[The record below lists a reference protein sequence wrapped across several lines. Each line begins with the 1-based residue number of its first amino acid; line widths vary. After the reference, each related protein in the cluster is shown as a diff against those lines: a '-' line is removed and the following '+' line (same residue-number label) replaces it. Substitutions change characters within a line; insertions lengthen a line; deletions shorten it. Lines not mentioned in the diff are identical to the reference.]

1 LTAKNQ
7 AKIHHTEQH
16 AFDYQKQHKNA
27 RKKKLST
34 AISPTRLQLI
44 FAHMHAQGN
53 KTGVNNLI
61 WKERQKAF
69 SLQKNHM
76 SYLAKISQTAQGI
89 KEKKS
94 VLFIESLLVNYQVHS
109 KIETDNTG
117 ANIDGSIELLD
128 KDGRIRGTVT
138 VQVKT
143 VNKTDEGKFRFPC
156 PTSLFAYAEVNS
168 VVVLLLAVDHSNEVV
183 LWKHISRQLLE
194 DNRDKEQQ
202 ETITLHFTETERLS
216 QDNVEETLKHWKLL
230 SQNSVNTLV
239 NAPRISKENEELRE
253 LLINSQNSH
262 FDLDLE
268 DICKI
273 QLFSDTFNNLYDK
286 DLLFFKKHIFH
297 DYWKTGLAIFKYED
311 HELIHSLFPIQYGE
325 NSLLIKQL
333 PLSTLKDCRDPYVSM
348 NCEKNCIKDNP
359 VLFAVEFIEKQLS
372 SFIEKQNIIP
382 DYDALLIEYVRDI
395 CWQHPE
401 LKTIKEHFDDIERII
416 QNMEKR
422 YPGISNLSP
431 NTIYGN
437 KNLNIGNLYN
447 TILLLKQ
454 RGYTKIPSVYPE
466 HGNYGHTDFVS
477 DSFSVETAFKKL
489 QSVASIAHSALYRF
503 ISENIPLTQNVTSD
517 ANLIIYDLDYSPRNN
532 SHGLPLLNAYYYED
546 QIDKSKFTIECYF
559 HNDLHIA
566 DENNVKTIYDLWKID
581 NINHNGGSYKLI
593 KTGGC
598 DINKYIFGHFNI
610 ISVFNELLLNHLN
623 GYFKMI
629 KR

>member
-1 LTAKNQ
+1 MSFK
-7 AKIHHTEQH
+7 
-16 AFDYQKQHKNA
+16 
-27 RKKKLST
+27 
-34 AISPTRLQLI
+34 LQL
-44 FAHMHAQGN
+44 
-53 KTGVNNLI
+53 
-61 WKERQKAF
+61 
-69 SLQKNHM
+69 
-76 SYLAKISQTAQGI
+76 SQTGNDVS
-89 KEKKS
+89 EEKS
-94 VLFIESLLVNYQVHS
+94 VLFVKNLLIGN
-109 KIETDNTG
+109 G
-117 ANIDGSIELLD
+117 AAVRIGTNEKTPNIDGYIEVLD
-128 KDGRIRGTVT
+128 NRGVMQGRIT

-143 VNKTDEGKFRFPC
+143 VDREDEGKYKYPC
-156 PTSLFAYAEVNS
+156 PTSLFAYADITSE
-168 VVVLLLAVDHSNEVV
+168 VVVLLAVDHSNNTV
-183 LWKHISRQLLE
+183 LWKHISRELIE

-202 ETITLHFTETERLS
+202 KTITLHFAETERLS
-216 QDNVEETLKHWKLL
+216 QANIEETLNQWKLL

-239 NAPRISKENEELRE
+239 NAPLISKENEELRE
-253 LLINSQNSH
+253 LLINSQNPQ
-262 FDLDLE
+262 FNLALE

-297 DYWKTGLAIFKYED
+297 DCWKTGIAIFKYED

-348 NCEKNCIKDNP
+348 NCEKNCIKDHP
-359 VLFAVEFIEKQLS
+359 IFFAVEFVEKQILK
-372 SFIEKQNIIP
+372 FIEKQHIIP

-401 LKTIKEHFDDIERII
+401 LKIKKEQFDNIEKII

-431 NTIYGN
+431 NTTYGH

-447 TILLLKQ
+447 TVVLLKQ
-454 RGYTKIPSVYPE
+454 RGYTKIPLVYPE
-466 HGNYGHTDFVS
+466 HGHYGHTGFVS
-477 DSFSVETAFKKL
+477 DFFSVETASKKL

-503 ISENIPLTQNVTSD
+503 ISENIPLTQNGISE

-532 SHGLPLLNAYYYED
+532 IHSLPLLNAYYFED
-546 QIDKSKFTIECYF
+546 QNDKSKFKIECYI
-559 HNDLHIA
+559 HNDLHIT
-566 DENNVKTIYDLWKID
+566 DENNVKTMYDLWKID
-581 NINHNGGSYKLI
+581 NINHNGGSYKII

-610 ISVFNELLLNHLN
+610 ISVFNELLQNHLN
-623 GYFKMI
+623 DYFEMI

>member
-1 LTAKNQ
+1 
-7 AKIHHTEQH
+7 
-16 AFDYQKQHKNA
+16 
-27 RKKKLST
+27 
-34 AISPTRLQLI
+34 
-44 FAHMHAQGN
+44 
-53 KTGVNNLI
+53 
-61 WKERQKAF
+61 
-69 SLQKNHM
+69 M

-117 ANIDGSIELLD
+117 ANIDGFIELLD

-230 SQNSVNTLV
+230 SQNSVNTLI
-239 NAPRISKENEELRE
+239 NAPIISKENEELRE
-253 LLINSQNSH
+253 LLINSQNPQ

-311 HELIHSLFPIQYGE
+311 HELIYSLFPIKYGE

-333 PLSTLKDCRDPYVSM
+333 PLVTLKDCRDPYVSM

-359 VLFAVEFIEKQLS
+359 ILFATEFIEKQLS
-372 SFIEKQNIIP
+372 DFIENQHIIP
-382 DYDALLIEYVRDI
+382 DYDAILIEYVRDI
-395 CWQHPE
+395 CWQYPE
-401 LKTIKEHFDDIERII
+401 LKIKKEHFDDIERII
-416 QNMEKR
+416 QYIEKR
-422 YPGISNLSP
+422 FPEISNLSP
-431 NTIYGN
+431 NTTYGH
-437 KNLNIGNLYN
+437 KNLNIGDLYN
-447 TILLLKQ
+447 TIILLKQ

-466 HGNYGHTDFVS
+466 HGNYGHTGFVS
-477 DSFSVETAFKKL
+477 DSFSVETALKKL

-503 ISENIPLTQNVTSD
+503 ISENIPLTQNSINK
-517 ANLIIYDLDYSPRNN
+517 ANLIIYDLDYFPRN
-532 SHGLPLLNAYYYED
+532 SFQGMPSLMAYYFADKND
-546 QIDKSKFTIECYF
+546 QSKFMIESYI
-559 HNDLHIA
+559 HTDLHIA
-566 DENNVKTIYDLWKID
+566 EENNVNTIYDLMRMD
-581 NINHNGGSYKLI
+581 NVYHNGSSYKLI
-593 KTGGC
+593 KTEGC
-598 DINKYIFGHFNI
+598 DIHKYIYRHFNI
-610 ISVFNELLLNHLN
+610 IAVFNELLLNHLN
-623 GYFKMI
+623 DYFKMI